1 MNAQTQKSLGPAD
14 INRILSKE
22 YENYIEKWKEAERTM
37 PGAAGQKLRYLE
49 YLEFLVIALRQNLQK
64 SEFIN
69 DRFGELMDLFPPC
82 PDGMKHCIPHAM
94 EWVKA
99 HTEEQ
104 SGGTTEVRIGSLTKT
119 IETTTREDGVM
130 IDNVTVAQDKPA

>member
-14 INRILSKE
+14 LNRILSKE
-22 YENYIEKWKEAERTM
+22 YENYVAKWKESERTA
-37 PGAAGQKLRYLE
+37 PGAAGRKLRYLE

-69 DRFGELMDLFPPC
+69 ERFGELMDLFPPC
-82 PDGMKHCIPHAM
+82 PDGMIHCIPHAM

-99 HTEEQ
+99 HHETTAAEYTDQ
-104 SGGTTEVRIGSLTKT
+104 AKVTRGTTGTPPANLKKTK
-119 IETTTREDGVM
+119 
-130 IDNVTVAQDKPA
+130 VTPA

>member
-1 MNAQTQKSLGPAD
+1 
-14 INRILSKE
+14 
-22 YENYIEKWKEAERTM
+22 M
-37 PGAAGQKLRYLE
+37 PGANGPKLRYLE
-49 YLEFLVIALRQNLQK
+49 YLEFLVIALRQSLQK

-99 HTEEQ
+99 HTEEGLTDAQ
-104 SGGTTEVRIGSLTKT
+104 LLVKTEQEMKTVESGKH
-119 IETTTREDGVM
+119 
-130 IDNVTVAQDKPA
+130 P